1 MQINKVNKKGDKL
14 TPELSSE
21 HFNEFMEL
29 IGDFIEEP
37 EDSISL
43 KDDDNNKIIKDKKK
57 K

>member
-21 HFNEFMEL
+21 QFNEFMEL